1 MTLIAYLQTLG
12 LDDHCESFQV
22 LFSDLEVLVPEVP
35 EVRMVFDRCDRA
47 RIGTL
52 NRLS

>member
-1 MTLIAYLQTLG
+1 MTVIVYLQTLG
-12 LDDHCESFQV
+12 LDDYCESFQV

-35 EVRMVFDRCDRA
+35 EVRMVFYRCGGA